1 MRKTLLQLLTFVV
14 CITSMQNPLLAQE
27 QTPLN
32 QVVNTLKERI
42 SLSGYAQ
49 LGYTYDDAANPDNTF
64 DIKRIIFMAHGKIT
78 KRWTCDFMYDFYN
91 GGMLLEVYT
100 DYQFRPGLTAR
111 IGEFK
116 VPYTIENELSPTT
129 VELINC
135 YSQSVCYLAGV
146 SGSDKCYGMTSGRDI
161 GMMLHGKLFRD
172 FLQYKVAVMNGQGL
186 NTKDKNSQ
194 KDVVGNLM
202 VNPLKW
208 LSVGGSFIRGTGHA
222 IADSEY
228 TGIKVGENYAKRRW
242 SAGGVVTTSTFNLR
256 TEYLAGKDRNV
267 KSEGF
272 YATGSVRFARNFDFI
287 ASFDYFNPNK
297 AAISNKITILQAYNT
312 GFIPDAGYRHNTPFV
327 IRKETDKKIPT

>member
-1 MRKTLLQLLTFVV
+1 
-14 CITSMQNPLLAQE
+14 
-27 QTPLN
+27 
-32 QVVNTLKERI
+32 
-42 SLSGYAQ
+42 
-49 LGYTYDDAANPDNTF
+49 
-64 DIKRIIFMAHGKIT
+64 
-78 KRWTCDFMYDFYN
+78 
-91 GGMLLEVYT
+91 MLLEVYT
-100 DYQFRPGLTAR
+100 DYQFLPGLTAR

-297 AAISNKITILQAYNT
+297 AADFKQNNYIAGVQYWFYPRCRLQAQYTFCN
-312 GFIPDAGYRHNTPFV
+312 
-327 IRKETDKKIPT
+327 KKGDGQKDSNLIQAQVQVRF

>member
-1 MRKTLLQLLTFVV
+1 
-14 CITSMQNPLLAQE
+14 
-27 QTPLN
+27 
-32 QVVNTLKERI
+32 
-42 SLSGYAQ
+42 
-49 LGYTYDDAANPDNTF
+49 
-64 DIKRIIFMAHGKIT
+64 
-78 KRWTCDFMYDFYN
+78 
-91 GGMLLEVYT
+91 
-100 DYQFRPGLTAR
+100 
-111 IGEFK
+111 
-116 VPYTIENELSPTT
+116 
-129 VELINC
+129 
-135 YSQSVCYLAGV
+135 
-146 SGSDKCYGMTSGRDI
+146 
-161 GMMLHGKLFRD
+161 
-172 FLQYKVAVMNGQGL
+172 
-186 NTKDKNSQ
+186 
-194 KDVVGNLM
+194 M

-297 AAISNKITILQAYNT
+297 AADFKQITILQAYNT

-327 IRKETDKKIPT
+327 KERRRTKDSNLIQAQVQVRF